1 MTTLNISLPDQ
12 MRSFI
17 EAQVSGGLYSS
28 ASDYVRALIRE
39 DQQRQEQ
46 LRLESQLLAALESGK
61 FEEMTPDFFERLR
74 EQARQ
79 ASARSGKPT

>member
-1 MTTLNISLPDQ
+1 MSTLNISLPDQ

-46 LRLESQLLAALESGK
+46 VRLESQLLAALESGK

-79 ASARSGKPT
+79 ATARSGQPT